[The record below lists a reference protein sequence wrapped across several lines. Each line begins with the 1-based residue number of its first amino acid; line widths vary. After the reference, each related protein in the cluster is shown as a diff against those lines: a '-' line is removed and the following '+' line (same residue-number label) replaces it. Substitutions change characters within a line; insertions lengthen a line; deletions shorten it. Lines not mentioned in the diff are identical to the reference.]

1 MTQQFWSAQYA
12 SANTATSSFATKYM
26 ADVPDVDVK
35 MQARNGSYKHGKLR
49 RPNQKT
55 LLKKRADVICRKVQE
70 EFLSA
75 LCRSC
80 LLILV
85 KS

>member
-35 MQARNGSYKHGKLR
+35 MHARMGATNME
-49 RPNQKT
+49 
-55 LLKKRADVICRKVQE
+55 VIYSNEQQE
-70 EFLSA
+70 
-75 LCRSC
+75 
-80 LLILV
+80 
-85 KS
+85 